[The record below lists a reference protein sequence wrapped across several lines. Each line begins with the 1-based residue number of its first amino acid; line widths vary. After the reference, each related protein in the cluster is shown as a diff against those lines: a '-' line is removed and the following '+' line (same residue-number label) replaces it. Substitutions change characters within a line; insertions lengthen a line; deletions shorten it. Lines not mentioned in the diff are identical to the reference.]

1 MIIRVVT
8 QNASQLLVADDPSL
22 EAITIGDEEGV
33 GDRHGSPEP
42 AGRFEHPHRVPP
54 PGLAPPQDE
63 ERRLPVA
70 DLSGVRVALHGHQPM
85 SHRVSSLAV
94 ELVALDK
101 TTEYVLIKMQQ
112 KY

>member
-94 ELVALDK
+94 ELHRICPDQNATK
-101 TTEYVLIKMQQ
+101 ILIIK
-112 KY
+112 